1 MKLWIRV
8 ATPLMIVLS
17 FALNAKAQYA
27 ANYGMAGTGV
37 YGGMQQCPYN
47 YGGGQAAVSEDDDVA
62 DLKQQIAE
70 MKKEKAEK
78 KSELKKAERD
88 MKYARRD
95 IEDVVADNYAQT
107 LFEHMDGS
115 KSCDEY
121 EGYSENF
128 TADGIVEGEDD
139 QPKAAPKSKAGD
151 FSAGQWNGLD
161 SKMNYVCNRSQR
173 GAINP
178 AACFAPFQVQDRK
191 LGSVD
196 RCKAGLKS
204 YSASTLKAN
213 KLRSDI
219 ENIDRSIEYAQDRLK
234 DARKDALQA
243 RQDAQREQTEAGIC
257 PDCAASGNG
266 YTYTKPQTD
275 WTSVIANVGMGLF
288 GTYLGYQQ
296 NKYAIENAANLGYPM
311 NPAPS
316 FLMGFPYLATGLTQ
330 ALGGG
335 SGVYG
340 AMSTGIGAGGFGCA
354 GQNGGAYGMYGPYG
368 GANGTGMWGNPY
380 GMPGGSMGGGIY
392 AGGMGPWG
400 MSGPMGGMMG
410 GYPGMGMGMAYPGGM
425 GAFIGGGAIGGA
437 MTGAYSGGMG
447 YGAYPGGMGYGSY
460 PGGMGFVNGGGLA
473 GAYPGGMGYGAYP
486 GGMGY
491 GSYPGGMGFV
501 NGGGFAG
508 AYPGG
513 MAMGSYP
520 GGMGYGSYP
529 GGMGFVNGGGL
540 AGAYPGGMGMGMA
553 YPGGMGGYGTYM
565 GAMTSG
571 YAGDMGMMQ
580 MQQQMMQMQ
589 MQQQQAYFQAQMQRQ
604 QASASVVSEIMN
616 LQQKLYYIQSGAYS
630 GSTGYIGG
638 SGSSGYYN
646 TGTVTYPGGVI
657 MGGSGTATTPV
668 GTGVTVPGQVPILN
682 NNGTSTGVGTG
693 R

>member
-62 DLKQQIAE
+62 DLQQQIAE
-70 MKKEKAEK
+70 LKKDKAEK
-78 KSELKKAERD
+78 KSDLKKAERD

-107 LFEHMDGS
+107 LFEHMDGT

-121 EGYSENF
+121 EGYAEDF
-128 TADGIVEGEDD
+128 TADGVVVGEEG
-139 QPKAAPKSKAGD
+139 QQKSAPKSKAGD
-151 FSAGQWNGLD
+151 FSPAQWNGLD
-161 SKMNYVCNRSQR
+161 TKTNYVCNRSQR
-173 GAINP
+173 GTINP

-191 LGSVD
+191 IGSTD
-196 RCKAGLKS
+196 RCKAALKT
-204 YSASTLKAN
+204 YSASTSKAN

-219 ENIDRSIEYAQDRLK
+219 ENIDRSIEYAQDRLR

-257 PDCAASGNG
+257 PNCAASGNG

-354 GQNGGAYGMYGPYG
+354 GQNGGAMGMYGPMG

-380 GMPGGSMGGGIY
+380 LNGGGQMGGGIY

-410 GYPGMGMGMAYPGGM
+410 GYPGM
-425 GAFIGGGAIGGA
+425 
-437 MTGAYSGGMG
+437 
-447 YGAYPGGMGYGSY
+447 
-460 PGGMGFVNGGGLA
+460 
-473 GAYPGGMGYGAYP
+473 AYPGGMGYGAYP
-486 GGMGY
+486 GGMG
-491 GSYPGGMGFV
+491 
-501 NGGGFAG
+501 
-508 AYPGG
+508 
-513 MAMGSYP
+513 MGSIISGGAIGGAFP

-529 GGMGFVNGGGL
+529 GGMGY
-540 AGAYPGGMGMGMA
+540 GAYPGGMGMNSFIGGGGIGSAFPGGMGYGSYPGGMGYGAYPGGMAMNSFIGGGGIGSAFPGGMGYGSYPGGMGYGA
-553 YPGGMGGYGTYM
+553 YPGGMGGYGTYT

-630 GSTGYIGG
+630 GGTSYIGG